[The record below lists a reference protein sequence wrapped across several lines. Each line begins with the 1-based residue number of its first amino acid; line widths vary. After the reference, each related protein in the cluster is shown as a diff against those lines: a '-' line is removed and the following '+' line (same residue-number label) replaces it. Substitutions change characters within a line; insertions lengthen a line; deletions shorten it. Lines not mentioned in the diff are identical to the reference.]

1 MEIQQNHG
9 QGAPDVSLVTVGGN
23 LICLL
28 NSSAPTH
35 VHGPSWVDGNSIGQ
49 CNKGFATTTTQ
60 IDLPV
65 SPAESCAALAGLPA
79 SGFPVPN
86 TVITSAV
93 DTPSST
99 NNGVT
104 LPERCIVS
112 GYVNRHASQFDTC
125 FYQDGFQV
133 QLPLPSAWNKRFMMQ
148 GGGGSE
154 GSVPSA
160 TGTIGGS
167 TGIAEVANGYA
178 TAKAKNGGHEKHR
191 LGQL

>member
-1 MEIQQNHG
+1 MVGAAEMGQEPTCTIGCRLRQTASITFPVMEEGKCREPLCNVEIQQNHG

-65 SPAESCAALAGLPA
+65 SPAESCAALAHLPA
-79 SGFPVPN
+79 TGFPVPN

-93 DTPSST
+93 DAAA
-99 NNGVT
+99 GGG
-104 LPERCIVS
+104 LPERC
-112 GYVNRHASQFDTC
+112 
-125 FYQDGFQV
+125 
-133 QLPLPSAWNKRFMMQ
+133 
-148 GGGGSE
+148 
-154 GSVPSA
+154 
-160 TGTIGGS
+160 
-167 TGIAEVANGYA
+167 
-178 TAKAKNGGHEKHR
+178 HR
-191 LGQL
+191 QWLRQQACQPG